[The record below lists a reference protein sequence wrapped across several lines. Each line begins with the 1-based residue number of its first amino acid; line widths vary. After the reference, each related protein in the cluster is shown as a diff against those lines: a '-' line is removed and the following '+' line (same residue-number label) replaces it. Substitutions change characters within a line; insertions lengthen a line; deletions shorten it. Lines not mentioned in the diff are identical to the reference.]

1 MTDALRFLHCGPVSL
16 YEKEV
21 EFLHRVFGNVCVAQG
36 GVPLECFIG
45 VAARLICD
53 ALDDP
58 KFDPEIDIDD
68 ALQVVK
74 AEVERILG
82 SRDA

>member
-1 MTDALRFLHCGPVSL
+1 MTPHFLHCGPVDL
-16 YEKEV
+16 YEKET
-21 EFLHRVFGNVCVAQG
+21 EFLHRVFTNVCVAQG
-36 GVPLECFIG
+36 GVPTECFIG

-58 KFDPEIDIDD
+58 KFDPENDTDD
-68 ALQVVK
+68 ALRVVK

>member
-1 MTDALRFLHCGPVSL
+1 
-16 YEKEV
+16 
-21 EFLHRVFGNVCVAQG
+21 VCAAQG

-53 ALDDP
+53 TLDDP
-58 KFDPEIDIDD
+58 KFDPEIDIDA
-68 ALQVVK
+68 ALRVVK

>member
-1 MTDALRFLHCGPVSL
+1 MTLRFLHCGPVDL
-16 YEKEV
+16 YETET
-21 EFLHRVFGNVCVAQG
+21 EFLHRVFSNVCAAQG

-53 ALDDP
+53 TLDDP
-58 KFDPEIDIDD
+58 KFDPEIYIDA
-68 ALQVVK
+68 ALRVVK